1 MLLLAVRLSGTALPP
16 QVKKMSPPKIEPV
29 NTNTVGF
36 LGITEKKPS
45 NLEVVTG
52 WNQFQLEYGGYISE
66 SYLPYAVNGFFL
78 NGGQRCYIADDLNAF
93 LEIAEISIINAPDAG
108 TDEVLAVIAHCEE
121 QNRFAIIDGDRV
133 KDIGN
138 IKPRDKYGTSKYAAC
153 YYPWI
158 KILEPDTGAEKFVPP
173 GGYVAG
179 IFARNDIEH
188 GVYKAP
194 ANQIMIGA
202 TDLEFQVSQSEQQI
216 LTDQGVNAI
225 RFFPGRGIL
234 LWGARTLSADS
245 DWKYVNVRR
254 LVTFIEQSIV
264 ISTQWV
270 VFEPNNETL
279 WANFRSTIEDF
290 LITLWRD
297 GALAGT
303 KPEQAFFVKCDR
315 TTMTQNDIDNG
326 RLICLIGIAPIKPAE
341 FVIFRIGQWMDGSKI
356 TE

>member
-1 MLLLAVRLSGTALPP
+1 MTF
-16 QVKKMSPPKIEPV
+16 PKIEGV

-36 LGITEKKPS
+36 LGLTEKKPS
-45 NLEVVTG
+45 NLEVVTS
-52 WNQFQLEYGGYISE
+52 WSQFQIEYGGYISE
-66 SYLPYAVNGFFL
+66 SYLPYAVNGFFT

-93 LEIAEISIINAPDAG
+93 QNIDGISIINVPNAG

-133 KDIGN
+133 SNIGS
-138 IKPRDKYGTSKYAAC
+138 IKPREKYGPSKYAAC
-153 YYPWI
+153 YYPWL
-158 KILEPDTGAEKFVPP
+158 KILEPETGREKFIPP

-194 ANQIMIGA
+194 ANQIVIGV
-202 TDLEFQVSQSEQQI
+202 TDLEFPILQSQQET
-216 LTDQGVNAI
+216 LTDHGVNAI

-234 LWGARTLSADS
+234 LWGARTLSTDS
-245 DWKYVNVRR
+245 EWKYVNIRR
-254 LVTFIEQSIV
+254 LITFVEQSIV
-264 ISTQWV
+264 IGTQWA
-270 VFEPNNETL
+270 VFEPNNENL
-279 WANFRSTIEDF
+279 WANVRSTIEDF

-326 RLICLIGIAPIKPAE
+326 RLICLIGTAPIKPAE